1 MEHIITDDSYAGYMM
16 TTSESGSMAG
26 CKEWDYCEVV
36 VIQHVVHKTLG
47 SGWIFPKNS
56 PLLPM
61 FRHYVNKMKEGAL
74 LSWIFA
80 SYSDRKGPDQI
91 CPAYDG
97 KSIGLDKAFSLFGI
111 ITVGASASIILF
123 L

>member
-1 MEHIITDDSYAGYMM
+1 M
-16 TTSESGSMAG
+16 TTSESGSMSS
-26 CKEWDYCEVV
+26 CEKWINCEVV
-36 VIQHVVHKTLG
+36 IIPHIIHKTLG

-56 PLLPM
+56 PFLPI
-61 FRHYVNKMKEGAL
+61 FKHYVNNIKEGAL

-97 KSIGLDKAFSLFGI
+97 KSIGLEKAFSLFGI
-111 ITVGASASIILF
+111 ISFGLGLSFILF
-123 L
+123 M

>member
-1 MEHIITDDSYAGYMM
+1 MEHIVTDDSYAGYMM
-16 TTSESGSMAG
+16 TNSESGSIG
-26 CKEWDYCEVV
+26 ECKVWDYCEVV
-36 VIQHVVHKTLG
+36 VIPHVIHRTLG

-56 PLLPM
+56 PFLPM

-74 LSWIFA
+74 LDWIFA
-80 SYSDRKGPDQI
+80 SYLDRKGPDQI

-97 KSIGLDKAFSLFGI
+97 KSIGLEKAFSLFGI

-123 L
+123 V